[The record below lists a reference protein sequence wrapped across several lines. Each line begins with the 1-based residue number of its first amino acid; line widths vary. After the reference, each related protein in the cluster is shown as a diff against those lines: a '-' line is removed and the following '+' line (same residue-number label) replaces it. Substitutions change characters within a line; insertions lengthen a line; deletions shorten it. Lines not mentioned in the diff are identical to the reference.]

1 MSNQIRFKNYQ
12 PSSEELKTNAK
23 DSLTEIRQ
31 EIAQVE
37 ENTERLAQEAISN
50 VPDLKDNMDLTHIA
64 PQKPNWDLKR
74 ELETKMAS
82 LERKTIKILSEM
94 TRNGHFFYY

>member
-1 MSNQIRFKNYQ
+1 MSKRKEIRFKNYE
-12 PSSEELKTNAK
+12 PSSEELKIHAK

-37 ENTERLAQEAISN
+37 EKTERLAQEAIAN
-50 VPDLKDNMDLTHIA
+50 VPDLKDTMDLTHIA

-74 ELETKMAS
+74 ELKTKMSA
-82 LERKTIKILSEM
+82 LDRKTEKILAEI
-94 TRNGHFFYY
+94 TRK